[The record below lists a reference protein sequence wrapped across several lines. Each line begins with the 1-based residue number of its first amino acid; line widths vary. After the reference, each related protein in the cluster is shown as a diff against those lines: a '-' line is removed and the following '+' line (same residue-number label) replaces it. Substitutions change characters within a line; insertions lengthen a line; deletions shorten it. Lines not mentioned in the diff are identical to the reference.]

1 MLDLNSL
8 ESIIFTQIKARF
20 SSKIKKKYKDLKF
33 TTEEESKETKPLKFP
48 NVYIS
53 LESGTETGLTL
64 ERTAIEGGLFTFL
77 IKVTDNQNQTRVK
90 EIMNEI
96 VRVMKTMSFDMPT
109 GSMPIYQNTKDTYWS
124 TARFRR
130 NLDRND
136 YL

>member
-20 SSKIKKKYKDLKF
+20 SPKIKKKYPDIEF
-33 TTEEESKETKPLKFP
+33 TTQEESKTDPKFP
-48 NVYIS
+48 NVYVF
-53 LESGTETGLTL
+53 LMESPEIGMTL
-64 ERTAIEGGLFTFL
+64 EGTSFAGGLFTFT

-90 EIMNEI
+90 EVMGEI
-96 VRVMKTMSFDMPT
+96 VRVMK
-109 GSMPIYQNTKDTYWS
+109 SMRFQMLFLPIYQNTKDEYWS

-130 NLDRND
+130 TICDGD

>member
-20 SSKIKKKYKDLKF
+20 SSKIKQKYKDLTF
-33 TTEEESKETKPLKFP
+33 TTEEESKTDPKFP
-48 NVYIS
+48 NVYVYLMPS
-53 LESGTETGLTL
+53 PETGLTL
-64 ERTAIEGGLFTFL
+64 ERTAIEGGLFTFQ

-90 EIMNEI
+90 EVMNEI
-96 VRVMKTMSFDMPT
+96 VRIMKTMSFEIPSIPSYD
-109 GSMPIYQNTKDTYWS
+109 NTKDKYWS

-130 NLDRND
+130 EIDRND